1 MKAILMTA
9 VGGPEVLEL
18 RDVTKPSIQRE
29 TEMLVKVMGAGLNPV
44 DAKQR
49 GRGTWYPS
57 ELPQVLGIDGAGIIE
72 EAGPGVTR
80 FKAGDEVYYA
90 CGGMGMIPGNY
101 AEYIVIDEKFA
112 ALKPSSFEFTQAAAV
127 PCALITAWES
137 LFDHGGLCKGQTVL
151 IHAGAGGVG
160 HIAVQL
166 AREKGARVCTTV
178 SSDKKMEIVKKLGAE
193 KVIMYRDSDFVEETL
208 DWTDGKGV
216 DVAFDLVGGET
227 FFKTF
232 SCVRFYGNVVTALG
246 PSTDFAD
253 WKEARLR
260 NIRVSF
266 ELMLTPMYYDLTERQ
281 ERHIKILEE
290 FSRMADQKK
299 VTVLVNS
306 TYPLKDVREAHRILQ
321 EGHTIGKIVLQ
332 PNLRV

>member
-18 RDVTKPSIQRE
+18 RDVPKPSIQHE

-49 GRGTWYPS
+49 VRGTWYPS
-57 ELPQVLGIDGAGIIE
+57 ELPQILGIDGAGIIE
-72 EAGPGVTR
+72 EAGPGVKR

-112 ALKPSSFEFTQAAAV
+112 ALKPSSFTFTQAAAV

-166 AREKGARVCTTV
+166 ANMRGARVCTTV
-178 SSDKKMEIVKKLGAE
+178 SSNKKMEIVKKLGAE

-246 PSTDFAD
+246 PSPDFAD

-266 ELMLTPMYYDLTERQ
+266 ELMLSPMYYGLTERQ
-281 ERHIKILEE
+281 ECHIKILEE
-290 FSRMADQKK
+290 FSGMADQKK

-306 TYPLKDVREAHRILQ
+306 TYPLEDVREAHRILQ

-332 PNLRV
+332 PNPGV